1 MRTLGKKIS
10 DYRKA
15 VDMTQEELAEKMNVS
30 SQAVSKWENDL
41 SIPDL
46 STLIGLA
53 DLFQVTMD
61 ELVRQEETLPEVR
74 MMPEVQKK
82 PIEQLILRIR
92 FQSDGGDSMKVNLPL
107 MLVKTCMEMGGD
119 TSMINFGVNQK
130 TLQNIDLEQV
140 LKMADIGIIGKLVEL
155 HTEDG
160 EHMEIYVE

>member
-1 MRTLGKKIS
+1 
-10 DYRKA
+10 
-15 VDMTQEELAEKMNVS
+15 
-30 SQAVSKWENDL
+30 
-41 SIPDL
+41 
-46 STLIGLA
+46 
-53 DLFQVTMD
+53 
-61 ELVRQEETLPEVR
+61 

-92 FQSDGGDSMKVNLPL
+92 FQSEGGDSMKVNLPL